1 MGLYFLRTR
10 DSIDFQINKIYKTM
24 IKILEDT
31 LKSPNGK
38 WSRKSLT
45 MLTSFIMS
53 IVLGTYI
60 VVSNYITK
68 TEINEYAIDV
78 FQGFLLLTGALSGI
92 TVWDKQNMFNTKKDD
107 E

>member
-1 MGLYFLRTR
+1 MKKLI
-10 DSIDFQINKIYKTM
+10 S
-24 IKILEDT
+24 DT

-45 MLTSFIMS
+45 MITSFIVS
-53 IVLGTYI
+53 IILGTYI
-60 VVSNYITK
+60 VISNYITNIP
-68 TEINEYAIDV
+68 INNYAIDV

-92 TVWDKQNMFNTKKDD
+92 TVWDKQNMFGRKSND

>member
-1 MGLYFLRTR
+1 MKKLI
-10 DSIDFQINKIYKTM
+10 S
-24 IKILEDT
+24 DT

-45 MLTSFIMS
+45 MFVSFIVS
-53 IVLGTYI
+53 IILGTYI
-60 VVSNYITK
+60 VISNYITN
-68 TEINEYAIDV
+68 TPINNYAIDV

-92 TVWDKQNMFNTKKDD
+92 TVWDKQNMFGKKSND

>member
-1 MGLYFLRTR
+1 
-10 DSIDFQINKIYKTM
+10 M

-45 MLTSFIMS
+45 MFSAWIMS
-53 IVLGTYI
+53 I
-60 VVSNYITK
+60 
-68 TEINEYAIDV
+68 
-78 FQGFLLLTGALSGI
+78 LSGI
-92 TVWDKQNMFNTKKDD
+92 FIHISDYFLPKEINPYAIQVFFGFLMLAGGTTVMTVYEKLKTNINNKT